1 MYPDILKEAQG
12 SNSALCLK
20 NNWKRAEEL
29 EIFFFLFLLS
39 SQIVLF
45 SKAGINSKAWIPTG
59 IFTAPVSGNL
69 DDFFAIIFNHSSYK
83 IQLNFKFIKT
93 KKAFYT
99 FLLFKTISKLIVTK
113 AKGLVRLV
121 RLWKSM
127 LLPKVPIHKCWHMI
141 LNFIA
146 LFERYRR
153 WIRNPD
159 CVDCKQRNEF
169 ISNECDDLDFQHF

>member
-1 MYPDILKEAQG
+1 M
-12 SNSALCLK
+12 
-20 NNWKRAEEL
+20 
-29 EIFFFLFLLS
+29 LS

-69 DDFFAIIFNHSSYK
+69 DGFFAIIFNHSSYK
-83 IQLNFKFIKT
+83 IQLNFKFINT
-93 KKAFYT
+93 KKLFFFT

-127 LLPKVPIHKCWHMI
+127 LLPKVPIHKC
-141 LNFIA
+141 
-146 LFERYRR
+146 
-153 WIRNPD
+153 
-159 CVDCKQRNEF
+159 
-169 ISNECDDLDFQHF
+169 